1 MHLTL
6 TAPDTQPPTVP
17 SGLAA
22 SVSGATVALT
32 WTASTDDV
40 GVLRYDVFRSTTA
53 GFTPSSASRVGQSP
67 TASYADA
74 SLPAGTYHYVVEA
87 EDAAGNVSVAS
98 NEVTATVIT
107 PPPADF
113 LAGDQ
118 SIEPKGDFNAPGVA
132 EAFKT
137 TAAASG
143 TLTKLTV
150 FVDSTNTATT
160 IAAALYADSG
170 GHPGALLAQGT
181 LNAPTAGAWNDVTV
195 PGAAVTAGTATGSR
209 CSGLREAG
217 RSASVTTASAGP
229 RPR

>member
-1 MHLTL
+1 MSVSTSGLAPGPYDDTITVTSAGAEGSPQTIPVHLTL

-87 EDAAGNVSVAS
+87 EDAAGNVSLAS

-107 PPPADF
+107 PPPAD
-113 LAGDQ
+113 LSPAT
-118 SIEPKGDFNAPGVA
+118 SPSSRRATSTRPASPRRSKRRRLR
-132 EAFKT
+132 
-137 TAAASG
+137 AA
-143 TLTKLTV
+143 
-150 FVDSTNTATT
+150 
-160 IAAALYADSG
+160 
-170 GHPGALLAQGT
+170 
-181 LNAPTAGAWNDVTV
+181 
-195 PGAAVTAGTATGSR
+195 R
-209 CSGLREAG
+209 
-217 RSASVTTASAGP
+217 
-229 RPR
+229 